1 MVSDNVVYLTVRYGE
16 PQAQTPWAG
25 LVIGAAL
32 FVAVA
37 LLARRRART
46 HELRMASRPH
56 RIVETAAIWA
66 IAYTL
71 MRAPGDAAYDGGPF
85 GTPLGLGLLANAAL
99 FMVTALLLV
108 GTADFLLD
116 ALAPRRTPLWLLLG
130 PLLLAAFS
138 IGLLAASQWMD
149 IVGPDPGWREVMLAA
164 GLLTAGLAWWS
175 RLPSWESQASDIFD

>member
-1 MVSDNVVYLTVRYGE
+1 MNSNTVTVVLTIPGE
-16 PQAQTPWAG
+16 IRDQTPWAG
-25 LVIGAAL
+25 LAVGGAL

-37 LLARRRART
+37 LLARRRASM
-46 HELRMASRPH
+46 HDLRLASRPL
-56 RIVETAAIWA
+56 RIVETAALWP

-71 MRAPGDAAYDGGPF
+71 MRAPEDGAQFGGPF
-85 GTPLGLGLLANAAL
+85 GTPALLGLLASAAL

-116 ALAPRRTPLWLLLG
+116 ALAPRRTALWLLLG